1 MSVVNVYLKHIVR
14 SPMPRMESL
23 DESTLES
30 IMLTTSSTATTIT
43 EEPEPLWIELMAG
56 TSDLI
61 RAGLKVLKSLLVF
74 SVALFWVL
82 KALTQT
88 FSPLVIQG
96 LWCLLDLVK
105 VLVFSGTHL
114 EEESTPVVD
123 QVLPAK
129 LSSPSFSTSSRTK
142 TVSSPSSIRS
152 TADVSETRKGD
163 IVSFSLRSPVRSPVR
178 I

>member
-88 FSPLVIQG
+88 FSPLVIRG
-96 LWCLLDLVK
+96 FWCLLDLVK

-114 EEESTPVVD
+114 EEVTPVVD

-129 LSSPSFSTSSRTK
+129 LSSPSPSPSSRTK

-152 TADVSETRKGD
+152 KSADVPETRKGD
-163 IVSFSLRSPVRSPVR
+163 IVSFSLRSPARSPVR
-178 I
+178 V

>member
-43 EEPEPLWIELMAG
+43 KEPEPLWIELMAG

-74 SVALFWVL
+74 SVTLFWVL

-96 LWCLLDLVK
+96 LWRLLDLVK
-105 VLVFSGTHL
+105 LLVFSGTHL

-129 LSSPSFSTSSRTK
+129 LSSPSPSSSSRTK

-152 TADVSETRKGD
+152 TADVSETRKAD
-163 IVSFSLRSPVRSPVR
+163 VVSFSLRSPVRSPVR

>member
-30 IMLTTSSTATTIT
+30 IMLTTSSTTTTIT
-43 EEPEPLWIELMAG
+43 EEPEPLWIELRAG

-88 FSPLVIQG
+88 FSPLVIKG

-114 EEESTPVVD
+114 EEANTPVVD

-129 LSSPSFSTSSRTK
+129 LSSSSSSPSRTK

-152 TADVSETRKGD
+152 ESVDVRKGD

>member
-43 EEPEPLWIELMAG
+43 EEPEPLWIELRAG

-96 LWCLLDLVK
+96 LWRLLDLVK
-105 VLVFSGTHL
+105 VLMFSGTHL

-129 LSSPSFSTSSRTK
+129 LSSPSSSRTK

>member
-74 SVALFWVL
+74 FVALFWVL

-88 FSPLVIQG
+88 FSPLVIKG

-114 EEESTPVVD
+114 EEDSTPVVD

-129 LSSPSFSTSSRTK
+129 LSSPSSSSRTK

-152 TADVSETRKGD
+152 TVDVLETRKGD
-163 IVSFSLRSPVRSPVR
+163 IVSFSLRSPARSPVR